1 MLPMFNK
8 TVNDTSY
15 SSNKNEKNFLQSVLS
30 PIKICINNGKAG
42 VNEFKNSYKAES
54 HYLKEYKLDI
64 LFSFV
69 VKVLIAGF
77 ILKLF
82 DYITHFYLFC
92 PIMKI
97 VALLAVAVLPLAFYV
112 NLILKKC
119 YLHGF
124 IISLSAYV
132 CSIAYMSI
140 LNNIIQQIY
149 IVGDF
154 IAILVAAIYFAITCS
169 FIYRSFQLVLKENTK
184 YIILTSFLP
193 IILGII
199 FSSRGI
205 FNNYIFYLIT
215 FLVGFFTVLVS
226 FENLSVLA
234 RKIFRLNIKGTEENK
249 YKLIKVKVL
258 ILLSQVL
265 IVPSY
270 ACLNFLCKNYY
281 DGKNKNLLKYVDIH
295 SYTGNGLFLIII
307 FLIFYSITYLIFFM
321 CKKSIKKFIEKYL
334 DYEKS
339 IKHEVHTYRNHR
351 YICKFKKRKNV
362 K

>member
-1 MLPMFNK
+1 MCNK

-15 SSNKNEKNFLQSVLS
+15 SSNKNDLYKTSIKEITNHPKESTILNVLGIIFTVLLSTSTILIIFTHNFELS
-30 PIKICINNGKAG
+30 TCGA
-42 VNEFKNSYKAES
+42 
-54 HYLKEYKLDI
+54 
-64 LFSFV
+64 FS
-69 VKVLIAGF
+69 
-77 ILKLF
+77 
-82 DYITHFYLFC
+82 
-92 PIMKI
+92 
-97 VALLAVAVLPLAFYV
+97 
-112 NLILKKC
+112 LILLLVSAFIINLFFKDR
-119 YLHGF
+119 YIRGF
-124 IISLSAYV
+124 TISLSAYI
-132 CSIAYMSI
+132 CSIAYMDV
-140 LNNIIQQIY
+140 LNDTIQHIHIIE
-149 IVGDF
+149 DF
-154 IAILVAAIYFAITCS
+154 IAILAVTIYFAITCS

-184 YIILTSFLP
+184 YIIPISFLP
-193 IILGII
+193 IILGTI

-205 FNNYIFYLIT
+205 FNNYISYFTTVLT
-215 FLVGFFTVLVS
+215 GLFTVLVS

-234 RKIFRLNIKGTEENK
+234 RKIFKLNIKDTEENK

-265 IVPSY
+265 IVLSMV
-270 ACLNFLCKNYY
+270 CLNSLYKNYY
-281 DGKNKNLLKYVDIH
+281 DGKNKNFLKYVDIH

-351 YICKFKKRKNV
+351 YICKFKKSKNV

>member
-1 MLPMFNK
+1 MDVL
-8 TVNDTSY
+8 NDTI
-15 SSNKNEKNFLQSVLS
+15 QHI
-30 PIKICINNGKAG
+30 PII
-42 VNEFKNSYKAES
+42 E
-54 HYLKEYKLDI
+54 
-64 LFSFV
+64 
-69 VKVLIAGF
+69 
-77 ILKLF
+77 
-82 DYITHFYLFC
+82 
-92 PIMKI
+92 
-97 VALLAVAVLPLAFYV
+97 
-112 NLILKKC
+112 
-119 YLHGF
+119 
-124 IISLSAYV
+124 
-132 CSIAYMSI
+132 
-140 LNNIIQQIY
+140 
-149 IVGDF
+149 DF
-154 IAILVAAIYFAITCS
+154 IAILAVTIYFAITCS
-169 FIYRSFQLVLKENTK
+169 LIYRFFQIFLKENIK

-265 IVPSY
+265 IVPSK
-270 ACLNFLCKNYY
+270 ACLNFLYKIV
-281 DGKNKNLLKYVDIH
+281 DTEKIKTFLKYVDIH
-295 SYTGNGLFLIII
+295 SYAWNGLFLIII

-321 CKKSIKKFIEKYL
+321 CKKSIKKFIEKHL

-351 YICKFKKRKNV
+351 YICKFKKSKNV

>member
-1 MLPMFNK
+1 MFNK

-30 PIKICINNGKAG
+30 PIKICINNRKAE
-42 VNEFKNSYKAES
+42 VNEFKNSCKAES

-69 VKVLIAGF
+69 VTVLIAGF

-82 DYITHFYLFC
+82 DYIANFYLSC
-92 PIMKI
+92 PIVKT
-97 VALLAVAVLPLAFYV
+97 VVLLAAFAVLLLAFYV

-124 IISLSAYV
+124 IISFLTYI
-132 CSIAYMSI
+132 CSIAYMDV
-140 LNNIIQQIY
+140 LNDIIQHIP
-149 IVGDF
+149 IIGDF

>member
-1 MLPMFNK
+1 MCNK

-15 SSNKNEKNFLQSVLS
+15 SSNKNDLY
-30 PIKICINNGKAG
+30 
-42 VNEFKNSYKAES
+42 KNSIKKITDYFNERKAVS
-54 HYLKEYKLDI
+54 I
-64 LFSFV
+64 VSA
-69 VKVLIAGF
+69 I
-77 ILKLF
+77 I
-82 DYITHFYLFC
+82 FC
-92 PIMKI
+92 
-97 VALLAVAVLPLAFYV
+97 AVLGATCFSGLSVCECATIILLTVAFII
-112 NLILKKC
+112 NLFLGKHYII
-119 YLHGF
+119 GF
-124 IISLSAYV
+124 IISLLAYIFFSV
-132 CSIAYMSI
+132 YTYSNTYVSI
-140 LNNIIQQIY
+140 LNSSIKCITISKC
-149 IVGDF
+149 VP
-154 IAILVAAIYFAITCS
+154 AILVAVIYFAITCS
-169 FIYRSFQLVLKENTK
+169 LIYRFFQIFLKENIK

-249 YKLIKVKVL
+249 YKLIKVKVF

-265 IVPSY
+265 IVPSK
-270 ACLNFLCKNYY
+270 ACLNFLYKIV
-281 DGKNKNLLKYVDIH
+281 DTEKIKTFLKYVDIH
-295 SYTGNGLFLIII
+295 SYAWNGLFLIII

-321 CKKSIKKFIEKYL
+321 CKKSIKKFIEKHL

-351 YICKFKKRKNV
+351 YICKFKKSKNV

>member
-1 MLPMFNK
+1 MCNK

-15 SSNKNEKNFLQSVLS
+15 SSNKNDLY
-30 PIKICINNGKAG
+30 
-42 VNEFKNSYKAES
+42 KNSIKKITDYFNERKAVS
-54 HYLKEYKLDI
+54 I
-64 LFSFV
+64 VSA
-69 VKVLIAGF
+69 I
-77 ILKLF
+77 I
-82 DYITHFYLFC
+82 FC
-92 PIMKI
+92 
-97 VALLAVAVLPLAFYV
+97 AVLGATCFSGLSVCECATIILLTVAFII
-112 NLILKKC
+112 NLFLGKHYII
-119 YLHGF
+119 GF
-124 IISLSAYV
+124 IISLLAYIFFSV
-132 CSIAYMSI
+132 YTYSNTYVSI
-140 LNNIIQQIY
+140 LNSSIKCIPISKC
-149 IVGDF
+149 VP
-154 IAILVAAIYFAITCS
+154 AILVAVIYFAITCS
-169 FIYRSFQLVLKENTK
+169 LIYRFFQIFLKENIK

-265 IVPSY
+265 IVPSK
-270 ACLNFLCKNYY
+270 ACLNFLYKIV
-281 DGKNKNLLKYVDIH
+281 DTEKIKTFLKYVDIH
-295 SYTGNGLFLIII
+295 SYAWNGLFLIII

-321 CKKSIKKFIEKYL
+321 CKKSIKKFIEKHL

-351 YICKFKKRKNV
+351 YICKFKKSKNV

>member
-1 MLPMFNK
+1 MCNK

-15 SSNKNEKNFLQSVLS
+15 SSNKNDLY
-30 PIKICINNGKAG
+30 
-42 VNEFKNSYKAES
+42 KNSIKKITDYFNERKAVSIVSAIIFCAMLGATCFSGLSVCECATIILLTVAFIINLFLGK
-54 HYLKEYKLDI
+54 HYI
-64 LFSFV
+64 
-69 VKVLIAGF
+69 I
-77 ILKLF
+77 
-82 DYITHFYLFC
+82 
-92 PIMKI
+92 
-97 VALLAVAVLPLAFYV
+97 
-112 NLILKKC
+112 
-119 YLHGF
+119 GF
-124 IISLSAYV
+124 IISLLAYIFFSV
-132 CSIAYMSI
+132 YTYSNTYVSI
-140 LNNIIQQIY
+140 LNSSIKCIPISKC
-149 IVGDF
+149 VP
-154 IAILVAAIYFAITCS
+154 AILVAVIYFAITCS
-169 FIYRSFQLVLKENTK
+169 LIYRFFQIFLKENIK

-265 IVPSY
+265 IVPSK
-270 ACLNFLCKNYY
+270 ACLNFLYKIV
-281 DGKNKNLLKYVDIH
+281 DTEKIKTFLKYVDIH
-295 SYTGNGLFLIII
+295 SYAWNGLFLIII

-321 CKKSIKKFIEKYL
+321 CKKSIKKFIEKHL

-351 YICKFKKRKNV
+351 YICKFKKSKNV

>member
-1 MLPMFNK
+1 MCNK

-15 SSNKNEKNFLQSVLS
+15 SSNKNDLY
-30 PIKICINNGKAG
+30 
-42 VNEFKNSYKAES
+42 KNSIKKITDYFNERKAVS
-54 HYLKEYKLDI
+54 I
-64 LFSFV
+64 VSA
-69 VKVLIAGF
+69 I
-77 ILKLF
+77 I
-82 DYITHFYLFC
+82 FC
-92 PIMKI
+92 
-97 VALLAVAVLPLAFYV
+97 AVLGATCFSGLSVCECATIILLTVAFII
-112 NLILKKC
+112 NLFLGKHYII
-119 YLHGF
+119 GF
-124 IISLSAYV
+124 IISLLAYIFFSV
-132 CSIAYMSI
+132 YTYSNTYVSI
-140 LNNIIQQIY
+140 LNSSIKCIPISKC
-149 IVGDF
+149 VP
-154 IAILVAAIYFAITCS
+154 AILVAVIYFAITCS
-169 FIYRSFQLVLKENTK
+169 LIYRFFQIFLKENIK

-249 YKLIKVKVL
+249 YKLIKVKVF

-265 IVPSY
+265 IVPSK
-270 ACLNFLCKNYY
+270 ACLNFLYKIV
-281 DGKNKNLLKYVDIH
+281 DTEKIKTFLKYVDIH
-295 SYTGNGLFLIII
+295 SYAWNGLFLIII

-321 CKKSIKKFIEKYL
+321 CKKSIKKFIEKHL

-351 YICKFKKRKNV
+351 YICKFKKSKNV

>member
-1 MLPMFNK
+1 MCNK

-15 SSNKNEKNFLQSVLS
+15 SSNKNDLY
-30 PIKICINNGKAG
+30 
-42 VNEFKNSYKAES
+42 KNSIKKITDYFKERKAVS
-54 HYLKEYKLDI
+54 I
-64 LFSFV
+64 VSA
-69 VKVLIAGF
+69 I
-77 ILKLF
+77 I
-82 DYITHFYLFC
+82 FC
-92 PIMKI
+92 AVI
-97 VALLAVAVLPLAFYV
+97 VAACFSDISVCECATIISLTVAFII
-112 NLILKKC
+112 NLFLGKHYII
-119 YLHGF
+119 GF
-124 IISLSAYV
+124 IISLLTYIFFSMYTYSNTYV
-132 CSIAYMSI
+132 SI
-140 LNNIIQQIY
+140 LNSSIKCIPISKC
-149 IVGDF
+149 VP
-154 IAILVAAIYFAITCS
+154 AILVAVIYFAITCS
-169 FIYRSFQLVLKENTK
+169 LIYRFFQIFLKENIK

-249 YKLIKVKVL
+249 YKLIKVKVF

-265 IVPSY
+265 IVPSK
-270 ACLNFLCKNYY
+270 ACLNFLYKIV
-281 DGKNKNLLKYVDIH
+281 DTEKIKTFLKYVDIH
-295 SYTGNGLFLIII
+295 SYAWNGLFLIII

-321 CKKSIKKFIEKYL
+321 CKKSIKKFIEKHL

-351 YICKFKKRKNV
+351 YICKFKKSKNV

>member
-1 MLPMFNK
+1 MFNK

-30 PIKICINNGKAG
+30 PIKICINNRKAE

-69 VKVLIAGF
+69 VTVLIAGF

-82 DYITHFYLFC
+82 DYIAHFYLFC
-92 PIMKI
+92 PIVKI
-97 VALLAVAVLPLAFYV
+97 VVLLAAFAVLLLAFYV

-124 IISLSAYV
+124 IISFLTYI
-132 CSIAYMSI
+132 CSIVYMDV
-140 LNNIIQQIY
+140 LNDIIQHIH
-149 IVGDF
+149 IIEDF
-154 IAILVAAIYFAITCS
+154 IAILAVVIYFAITCS

-184 YIILTSFLP
+184 YIIPISFLP

-205 FNNYIFYLIT
+205 FNNYISYFTTVLT
-215 FLVGFFTVLVS
+215 GLFTVLVS

-234 RKIFRLNIKGTEENK
+234 RKIFRLNIKDTEENK

-265 IVPSY
+265 IVLSMV
-270 ACLNFLCKNYY
+270 CLNSLYKNYY
-281 DGKNKNLLKYVDIH
+281 DGKNKNFLKDVDIH
-295 SYTGNGLFLIII
+295 SYAWNGLFLIII
-307 FLIFYSITYLIFFM
+307 FLFFCAITCLIFFM
-321 CKKSIKKFIEKYL
+321 YKKSIKKFIEKHL

-339 IKHEVHTYRNHR
+339 VKHEVHTYRNHR

>member
-8 TVNDTSY
+8 TVNDASY
-15 SSNKNEKNFLQSVLS
+15 SSNKNDLH
-30 PIKICINNGKAG
+30 
-42 VNEFKNSYKAES
+42 KNSIKKITDYFNERKAVS
-54 HYLKEYKLDI
+54 I
-64 LFSFV
+64 VSA
-69 VKVLIAGF
+69 I
-77 ILKLF
+77 I
-82 DYITHFYLFC
+82 FC
-92 PIMKI
+92 
-97 VALLAVAVLPLAFYV
+97 AVLGATCFSGLSVCECATIILLTVAFII
-112 NLILKKC
+112 NLFLGKHYII
-119 YLHGF
+119 GF
-124 IISLSAYV
+124 IISLLAYIFFSV
-132 CSIAYMSI
+132 YTYSNTYVSI
-140 LNNIIQQIY
+140 LNSSIKCIPISKC
-149 IVGDF
+149 VP
-154 IAILVAAIYFAITCS
+154 AILVAVIYFAITCS
-169 FIYRSFQLVLKENTK
+169 LIYRFFQIFLKENIK

-265 IVPSY
+265 IVPSK
-270 ACLNFLCKNYY
+270 ACLNFLYKIV
-281 DGKNKNLLKYVDIH
+281 DTEKIKTFLKYVDIH
-295 SYTGNGLFLIII
+295 SYAWNGLFLIII

-321 CKKSIKKFIEKYL
+321 CKKSIKKFIEKHL

-351 YICKFKKRKNV
+351 YICKFKKSKNV